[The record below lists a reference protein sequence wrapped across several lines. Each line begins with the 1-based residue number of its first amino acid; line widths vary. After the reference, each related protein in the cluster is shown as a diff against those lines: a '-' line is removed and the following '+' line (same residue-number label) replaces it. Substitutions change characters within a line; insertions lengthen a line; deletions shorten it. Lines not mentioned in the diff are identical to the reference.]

1 MTTPLS
7 TIAIKRIHSD
17 MKDLNR
23 HPLEDEGI
31 FHSYDETNMQNCRIM
46 VIGPED
52 TPYEG
57 GFYLFHFTFPGN
69 YPFEPPKVKY
79 CTQGNNIR
87 FNPNLYTCGKV
98 CLSLINTWEG
108 PKWTSCQTIR
118 SVLISLRGLVLGV
131 KYPLQNEPGYE
142 SSTDVRATGFN
153 DVIEH
158 ENYRTAVLGM
168 MNNPPPGFEVFI
180 PKMLEYVGKNFST
193 YEKKLKELSK
203 FDNTDAVS
211 PVYNMKVK
219 RNFSQQLSAI
229 KKTLE
234 NHGMILE
241 IPKKTKNILLSE
253 ADYSDDEDTS
263 NKKKIQ
269 AMQKKAEEEALLK
282 KKVEEEIAAKKL
294 ADEAAKKLAV
304 EEKAAKKLADLAA
317 KKLAA
322 EEKVAKKL
330 ADKAAKE
337 LADKAAKE
345 LIVEA
350 KAAKKVGD
358 LVALAEKIVEIVVST
373 ESIKKKPVER
383 KAPKEPA
390 KNYEVG
396 HKMNGLDGK
405 LYVVKEIGLGTSK
418 YNRWFCTT
426 DNVDANQTAKTVD
439 TTIVVVKSGDDFT
452 DVIVKSEEVKE
463 VEKEQNEEV
472 KDEKKKPVR
481 RAPKE
486 HAKNHPEGYEL
497 IGEDQK
503 MYVVKTIGSEEEKS
517 FKRWVLKK

>member
-7 TIAIKRIHSD
+7 NIAIKRICSD

-31 FHSYDETNMQNCRIM
+31 FHSYDESNMQNCRIM
-46 VIGPED
+46 MIGPED

-57 GFYLFHFTFPGN
+57 GFYLFHFTFPSN

-153 DVIEH
+153 DVVLH
-158 ENYRTAVLGM
+158 ENYRTAVVGM

-180 PKMLEYVGKNFST
+180 PKMVEYVGKNFST
-193 YEKKLKELSK
+193 YEKKLKELSQ

-211 PVYNMKVK
+211 PVYNMRVK
-219 RNFSQQLSAI
+219 RNFTQQLSAI
-229 KKTLE
+229 KKILE
-234 NHGMILE
+234 NHGVVMD

-269 AMQKKAEEEALLK
+269 AMQKKAEEDALLK
-282 KKVEEEIAAKKL
+282 KKAE
-294 ADEAAKKLAV
+294 D
-304 EEKAAKKLADLAA
+304 EKAAKKLAEQAA
-317 KKLAA
+317 KNLAK
-322 EEKVAKKL
+322 EDKVAKKV
-330 ADKAAKE
+330 ADQAAKQH
-337 LADKAAKE
+337 ADE
-345 LIVEA
+345 E
-350 KAAKKVGD
+350 KAAKKGAD
-358 LVALAEKIVEIVVST
+358 LAAMADKIVEIVFST
-373 ESIKKKPVER
+373 DTLKKKPAER

-396 HKMNGLDGK
+396 QTMNGLDGK
-405 LYVVKEIGLGTSK
+405 TYIVKSIGTGDTK
-418 YNRWFCTT
+418 YNRWFLT
-426 DNVDANQTAKTVD
+426 NEAVDTNQSAKTVD
-439 TTIVVVKSGDDFT
+439 TNQSETIVVVKSGDDFT

-463 VEKEQNEEV
+463 VETVEQNEEV

-486 HAKNHPEGYEL
+486 HAKNHPEGFEL

-503 MYVVKTIGSEEEKS
+503 LYVVKTIGAGEEKS